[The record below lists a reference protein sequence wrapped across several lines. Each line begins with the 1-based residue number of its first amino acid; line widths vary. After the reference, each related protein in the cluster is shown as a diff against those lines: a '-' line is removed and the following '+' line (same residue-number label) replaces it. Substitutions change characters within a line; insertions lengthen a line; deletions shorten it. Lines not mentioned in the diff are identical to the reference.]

1 MIRMYRNSTYI
12 FQYLLIANQVT
23 MKKLIIIIL
32 IVFAGFP
39 MLAQSDVYLPPIVVA
54 AGGSLD
60 GGSDE
65 STIIIS
71 RWRLSKVHVVTLSGD
86 YSIEENGLVS
96 DDPDLD
102 WNVRLYPNPVS
113 DNLYVEFELPEN
125 MEFIIKLSDITGRVL
140 MTQEAKTTLTGDI
153 IKLDMSGFSSALYL
167 LNISTLDEMT
177 SKSYRIQKI

>member
-1 MIRMYRNSTYI
+1 
-12 FQYLLIANQVT
+12 

-39 MLAQSDVYLPPIVVA
+39 MLAQSDIYLPPIVIA

-71 RWRLSKVHVVTLSGD
+71 RWRLSKIHVVTLSGD
-86 YSIEENGLVS
+86 YSIEEKGLVS

-113 DNLYVEFELPEN
+113 DNLHVEFELAET
-125 MEFIIKLSDITGRVL
+125 MDFVIKLTDITGKVL
-140 MTQEAKTTLTGDI
+140 IIQKARTTLTGDI
-153 IKLDMSGFSSALYL
+153 IKLNMSGFSSALYL
-167 LNISTLDEMT
+167 LNISIQDQMT

>member
-1 MIRMYRNSTYI
+1 
-12 FQYLLIANQVT
+12 

-39 MLAQSDVYLPPIVVA
+39 MLAQSDVYLPPIIVA

-60 GGSDE
+60 GGSNE

-71 RWRLSKVHVVTLSGD
+71 RWRLSKLHVVTLSGD

-113 DNLYVEFELPEN
+113 DNLHVEFELPET

-140 MTQEAKTTLTGDI
+140 MTQEARI
-153 IKLDMSGFSSALYL
+153 ILPGEIIQFNLSEFSSALYL
-167 LNISTLDEMT
+167 LNISTQDQMT
-177 SKSYRIQKI
+177 RKIYRIQKI

>member
-1 MIRMYRNSTYI
+1 
-12 FQYLLIANQVT
+12 

-32 IVFAGFP
+32 IVFAGLP

-60 GGSDE
+60 GGSNE

-71 RWRLSKVHVVTLSGD
+71 RWRLSKLHVVTLSGD

-113 DNLYVEFELPEN
+113 DNLHVEFELPEN

-140 MTQEAKTTLTGDI
+140 MTQEAKTILPGEI
-153 IKLDMSGFSSALYL
+153 IQFNLSEFSSALYL
-167 LNISTLDEMT
+167 LNISTLDQKT
-177 SKSYRIQKI
+177 RKIYRIQKI